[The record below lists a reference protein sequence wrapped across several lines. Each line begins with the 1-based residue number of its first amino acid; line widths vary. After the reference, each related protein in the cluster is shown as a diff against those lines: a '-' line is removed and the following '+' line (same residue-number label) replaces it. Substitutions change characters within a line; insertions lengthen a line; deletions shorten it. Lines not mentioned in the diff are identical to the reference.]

1 MPTTP
6 EPPDA
11 NPYVA
16 SEVTDRVIDPLRSR
30 QPGPV
35 AIFFSVVTG
44 LVVACLT
51 FGATF
56 FVTCLGLNSTKSM
69 NNEFGIAMVF
79 GIAGLTAIAAF
90 VFTLWGFL
98 KIVRAMKQ

>member
-1 MPTTP
+1 MPTPP
-6 EPPDA
+6 EPPDS
-11 NPYVA
+11 NPYVV

-30 QPGPV
+30 QPGLV
-35 AIFFSVVTG
+35 AIFFSVVVG

-56 FVTCLGLNSTKSM
+56 FVTCLGLTSTTSM
-69 NNEFGIAMVF
+69 NNEFGVLAVF

-90 VFTLWGFL
+90 VFTLWGVL